1 MLLLLLV
8 LILVVIVVLILIV
21 LVLVL
26 ILILVLV
33 LIVLVLIVLVL
44 ILVLILILVLVL
56 LVLVLLV
63 LQLLLCVDVVLLGI
77 NITRIPQQR
86 LLECVYGSL
95 PVLTGNCKVTEII
108 IVVSRICA
116 CRSYILHRLHYLL
129 SLLGIVLTIQGIGQI
144 VCRSD
149 RKGILHEGLSVIDFS
164 LTPVLLP
171 EISVTLAHVL
181 LIYLSIHL
189 DNAHKEQKQYI

>member
-1 MLLLLLV
+1 MILV
-8 LILVVIVVLILIV
+8 LI

-26 ILILVLV
+26 ILILVL
-33 LIVLVLIVLVL
+33 
-44 ILVLILILVLVL
+44 ILVLILLI
-56 LVLVLLV
+56 

-108 IVVSRICA
+108 IVVSRIRA
-116 CRSYILHRLHYLL
+116 CRSNILHCLHYLL
-129 SLLGIVLTIQGIGQI
+129 SLLGIILTIQGIGQI
-144 VCRSD
+144 VCRGD
-149 RKGILHEGLSVIDFS
+149 RKGILHEGLSVIDLG

-171 EISVTLAHVL
+171 EVSVTLAHIL
-181 LIYLSIHL
+181 LVHLSIHL